1 MNLKVAGI
9 EFSYNHTPILDGV
22 SFSLRPGQILGVLGI
37 NGAGKSTLLK
47 CLNRIL
53 RPMAGAI
60 LLDGDDSQKMCGTEI
75 ARHFGYVPQKYAE
88 ESLTVF
94 DAVLLGRKPYIK
106 WSASTRDLLIVEDIL
121 TRLHLEH
128 LAQRPVNHLSGGEH
142 QKVIIAR
149 ALAQEPEVLLLDEPT
164 SNLDLQNQLQ
174 VMNIITSAVHDYFIS
189 AIVSLHDIN
198 LALRFVDHFLMLK
211 EGAVHFLSP
220 KEMVNPAAIEEVYGV
235 KVIIG
240 QVNEYQVI
248 IPVDGDLK
256 GAGNE

>member
-9 EFSYNHTPILDGV
+9 KFSYNHTPILDGV
-22 SFSLRPGQILGVLGI
+22 SFSLRPGKILGVLGV

-53 RPMAGAI
+53 RPSAGAV
-60 LLDGDDSQKMCGTEI
+60 LLDEDDIQKMRRSEI
-75 ARHFGYVPQKYAE
+75 ARHFGYVPQKYGE

-106 WSASTRDLLIVEDIL
+106 WAASRRDLLVVEDVL
-121 TRLHLEH
+121 KRLQLER

-142 QKVIIAR
+142 QKVIIGR

-164 SNLDLQNQLQ
+164 SNLDLKNQLR
-174 VMNIITSAVHDYFIS
+174 VMNIITKAVNDYSIS

-211 EGAVHFLSP
+211 GGVVHFLSP
-220 KEMVNPAAIEEVYGV
+220 KEMVTSAAIEEVYGV

-240 QVNEYQVI
+240 QVNEHKVI
-248 IPVDGDLK
+248 IPVDSGLERTRK
-256 GAGNE
+256 